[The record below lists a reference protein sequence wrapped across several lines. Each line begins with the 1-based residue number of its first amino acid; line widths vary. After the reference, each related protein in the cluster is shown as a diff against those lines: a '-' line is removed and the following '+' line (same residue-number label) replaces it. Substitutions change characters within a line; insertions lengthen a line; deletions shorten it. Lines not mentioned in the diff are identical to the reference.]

1 VNSLLIPLLPL
12 QRTFVPVLLIVFL
25 WAIWRGI
32 FKKDLAVGLAL
43 YLGLVVIVDGF
54 MNTGIYLP
62 GLEKGS
68 IRYSEICAL
77 ILMFNRP
84 ASVAAPP
91 RRLITWLFASYFL
104 LMWVAALRSTPVMP
118 GILEFRSIIIPQI
131 IAFTLAKRGLGTSE
145 SYRRF
150 FMSLTVLVVLVG
162 LFDFW
167 DMYFDRWILK
177 SEVLDK
183 PIYAHNRELNRF
195 GSVFLNPNYLGAFVT
210 LVFPALF
217 VQTLNERRF
226 GPRLWGGIG
235 LLSLLFCLVETQSRG
250 PLLAFG
256 IVVALLIVG
265 PCGGVSRS
273 RRVGFLALGVL
284 VFALFMPGFFTH
296 ASERFS
302 QLDEETA
309 TEGRTRETTWRYTQ
323 RIVAAHPVAGIG
335 FGEGGFM
342 QAMTDFG
349 FVEEFGLEPLDAPHN
364 SYLQVAVYAGVP
376 ALLVFLI
383 ANLALIGK
391 AFSVSLRGDAGHAA
405 TVFGLAVGLIGFLAS
420 IFPDIQLFTANVAP
434 LYWVFFGLLLAQ
446 VSAAPA
452 AQTATTATAFPFERT
467 RATLLRPPAAYPTDG
482 ARL

>member
-1 VNSLLIPLLPL
+1 MNSILAPLLPL
-12 QRTFVPVLLIVFL
+12 QRTFVPILLVVVL
-25 WAIWRGI
+25 WAIWRGL

-68 IRYSEICAL
+68 IRYSEVCAF
-77 ILMFNRP
+77 ILMLYRP

-91 RRLITWLFASYFL
+91 RRLVTWLFASYFL
-104 LMWVAALRSTPVMP
+104 MMTVAALRSTPVMP
-118 GILEFRSIIIPQI
+118 GILEFRSVIIPQI
-131 IAFTLAKRGLGTSE
+131 IAFTLAKRGLGTPE

-162 LFDFW
+162 LFDIW
-167 DMYFDRWILK
+167 DVAFDRWILK

-183 PIYAHNRELNRF
+183 AIYAHNRELNRF

-217 VQTLNERRF
+217 VQTLNERKLA
-226 GPRLWGGIG
+226 PRIWGGIG

-256 IVVALLIVG
+256 LCLALLIVG

-273 RRVGFLALGVL
+273 RRVGFMAVAVV

-296 ASERFS
+296 ASQRFS
-302 QLDEETA
+302 QIEEETA
-309 TEGRTRETTWRYTQ
+309 EGRTRETTWRYTQ
-323 RIVAAHPVAGIG
+323 RIVAAHPVGGIG
-335 FGEGGFM
+335 FGESGFM

-349 FVEEFGLEPLDAPHN
+349 FVDEFGMEPLDAPHN
-364 SYLQVAVYAGVP
+364 SYLQVAVYAGLP
-376 ALLVFLI
+376 ALLVFLF
-383 ANLALIGK
+383 ANMVLIGK
-391 AFSVSLRGDAGHAA
+391 GFSVSLRGDAQHAG

-446 VSAAPA
+446 VTAARAEQAATAAP
-452 AQTATTATAFPFERT
+452 AFPFERT
-467 RATLLRPPAAYPTDG
+467 RAMLLRPRAAYPPDG